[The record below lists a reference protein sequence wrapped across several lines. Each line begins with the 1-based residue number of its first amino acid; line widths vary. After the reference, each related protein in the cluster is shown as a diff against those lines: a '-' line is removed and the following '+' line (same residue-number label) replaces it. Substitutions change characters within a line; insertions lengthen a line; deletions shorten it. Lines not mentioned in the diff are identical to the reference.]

1 MRVQSQF
8 SHHYARPDDG
18 EVDDALV
25 NATVV
30 LDTNVLLGLYRA
42 SPDLRTKRLEV
53 FRTIGDRL
61 FLPYQVGVEFHR
73 NRPVVAAG
81 ISDAYAALRTATTA
95 LQKAV
100 KSFGGDGRYDETATA
115 VRALVDPL
123 LGQIVEGLD
132 GLEKDDPHRIDLTDD
147 PILVELEALLE
158 GQVGQPPRAK
168 KLAARVRDF
177 TSIRVPLRL
186 PPGYDDAHKAAASG
200 AAAAAGDYLLWCE
213 VLAHARKHETDVVLV
228 TDDAKSDWWQAGGA
242 GVPTVP
248 HPLLISEFRR
258 ETGHE
263 YYQLDSRELLKR
275 APALDITV
283 STENLEEEDELARAT
298 AEAESIV
305 ERVAAFQGH
314 GMLSATATPVESELG
329 RLARAGWRA
338 DAGERERLAES
349 GRLFWA
355 AREGLLGSTLVSSL
369 LAAGREERA
378 ALGALEEARRRD
390 DLARSLVGDAQSLG
404 AFGTIEAAR
413 RGMAGLSSYEV
424 EKIMQ
429 ASKGWTTS
437 RDRERLD
444 QAARDIERAADE
456 FGPDLQ
462 AHPEG

>member
-1 MRVQSQF
+1 MRVRSQF
-8 SHHYARPDDG
+8 SHHYERPDDG
-18 EVDDALV
+18 EVDGALV

-53 FRTIGDRL
+53 FKTIGERL

-81 ISDAYAALRTATTA
+81 ISDAYAALRTATTT
-95 LQKAV
+95 LHKAV
-100 KSFGGDGRYDETATA
+100 KSFGGDGRYDETSAA

-123 LGQIVEGLD
+123 LGQIVD
-132 GLEKDDPHRIDLTDD
+132 GLAALEEDDPHRIDLADD
-147 PILVELEALLE
+147 PILNQLEALLE
-158 GQVGQPPRAK
+158 GHVGQPPRAK
-168 KLAARVRDF
+168 NLAARVRDF

-228 TDDAKSDWWQAGGA
+228 TDDAKGDWWQAGGA
-242 GVPTVP
+242 GMPTVP
-248 HPLLISEFRR
+248 HPLLVSEFRR

-275 APALDITV
+275 APALDISV

-305 ERVAAFQGH
+305 ERIAAFQGH

-338 DAGERERLAES
+338 DPGERERLEES
-349 GRLFWA
+349 GRLWWG
-355 AREGLLGSTLVSSL
+355 AREGLLGSRLVSSL
-369 LAAGREERA
+369 LTAGAGERA
-378 ALGALEEARRRD
+378 ALSALEEARRRD
-390 DLARSLVGDAQSLG
+390 DLASSLVGDGQSRG
-404 AFGTIEAAR
+404 AFATIEAAR
-413 RGMAGLSSYEV
+413 RGMAGLSTYEV
-424 EKIMQ
+424 ERIMQ
-429 ASKGWTTS
+429 ASKDWTS
-437 RDRERLD
+437 SQGRERLD
-444 QAARDIERAADE
+444 QAARDIERVTDELDADQRHL
-456 FGPDLQ
+456 PQ
-462 AHPEG
+462 S